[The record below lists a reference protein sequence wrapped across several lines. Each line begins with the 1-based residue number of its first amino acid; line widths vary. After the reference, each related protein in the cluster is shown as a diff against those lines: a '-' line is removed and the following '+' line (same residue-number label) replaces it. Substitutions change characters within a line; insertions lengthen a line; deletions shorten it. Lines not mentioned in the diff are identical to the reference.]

1 MELSTGVREK
11 HLIQNRLMVAA
22 IGGACLLILLVVRLI
37 WLQLI
42 ETERFQTASEAN
54 RLQTLPVSP
63 ARGLIVDRNGLILA
77 ENRPNLQLL
86 LVPEEVDDI
95 DVMVSEV
102 RSRIEFT
109 DGDAERF
116 AKNLKSR
123 RRPRDPVVVKDDLSE
138 SEAALIAVD
147 LFQFP
152 GLQIEARPTRFYPY
166 GGLTAHS
173 LGYVGRLSLNELQ
186 AIEESRYAGTET
198 IGKSGVEKA
207 YEDALLGQVGV
218 ERVETSARGQIMRSV
233 DRDDPVPGA
242 DIPLHLD
249 IGLTAK
255 LYEALGDRRGA
266 IVAMDPQTGGIL
278 GLASAPTYDAN
289 AFIGG
294 ISQAEYAALQV
305 NQDTP
310 LFNRALRG
318 QYPPGSTIKPMLGLV
333 GLHYGAVTWEKEIS
347 DRGFF
352 QLSGDDHKYRDWK
365 KWGHGRVNI
374 EKAVIESCDTY
385 FYEMAVRLGIDQM
398 SEGMRWFGFGR
409 RQGRDIQGDLP
420 GILPSREWKRQA
432 RNQSWYL
439 GETVISGIGQGFWVT
454 TPLQLAAATTA
465 MARRGNFIEPHFSVL
480 EDVDAGAPV
489 PLGDSMD
496 WERMIDAMEDVLH
509 GERGTARG
517 AARGLNYRIAGKTG
531 TVQVVGIAQEEEY
544 EEEEID
550 ERLRDHALFVGLA
563 PADSPSIVLA
573 LVIENGGSGGTT
585 AAPVARQIFDYWM
598 LERNEGALAPDE
610 TYVSIMNQQVLGY
623 GNADSN

>member
-1 MELSTGVREK
+1 LELSTGVREK

-173 LGYVGRLSLNELQ
+173 LGYVGRLSINELQ

-385 FYEMAVRLGIDQM
+385 FYEMAVRLGVDQM

-544 EEEEID
+544 DANEVD
-550 ERLRDHALFVGLA
+550 ERLRDHALFVGFA

-585 AAPVARQIFDYWM
+585 AAPVARQVFDYWV
-598 LERNEGALAPDE
+598 LERNEGERAPDE
-610 TYVSIMNQQVLGY
+610 TYVSAMNQQVLGY

>member
-54 RLQTLPVSP
+54 RLQTLPISP
-63 ARGLIVDRNGLILA
+63 ARGLIVDRNGMILA

-173 LGYVGRLSLNELQ
+173 LGYVGRLSLSELQ

-365 KWGHGRVNI
+365 RWGHGRVNI

-420 GILPSREWKRQA
+420 GVLPSREWKRQA

-480 EDVDAGAPV
+480 EDVDAGASV

-544 EEEEID
+544 KEDEIE
-550 ERLRDHALFVGLA
+550 ERLRDHALFVGFA

-573 LVIENGGSGGTT
+573 LVIENGGSGGTS
-585 AAPVARQIFDYWM
+585 AAPVARQIFDYWV
-598 LERNEGALAPDE
+598 LERNEGERAPDE
-610 TYVSIMNQQVLGY
+610 TYVSAMNQQVLGY

>member
-22 IGGACLLILLVVRLI
+22 IGGACLLVLLVVRLI

-95 DVMVSEV
+95 DVMVSKV

-385 FYEMAVRLGIDQM
+385 FYEMAVRLGVDQM

-544 EEEEID
+544 KAEEIE
-550 ERLRDHALFVGLA
+550 ERLRDHALFVGFA

-585 AAPVARQIFDYWM
+585 AAPVARQIFDYWV
-598 LERNEGALAPDE
+598 LERNEGERAPDE
-610 TYVSIMNQQVLGY
+610 TYVSAMNQQVLGY

>member
-63 ARGLIVDRNGLILA
+63 ARGLIVDRNGMILA

-173 LGYVGRLSLNELQ
+173 LGYVGRLSLSELQ

-233 DRDDPVPGA
+233 DRDEPVPGA

-365 KWGHGRVNI
+365 RWGHGRVNI

-420 GILPSREWKRQA
+420 GVLPSREWKRQA

-544 EEEEID
+544 KEDEIE
-550 ERLRDHALFVGLA
+550 ERLRDHALFVGFA

-573 LVIENGGSGGTT
+573 LVIENGGSGGTS
-585 AAPVARQIFDYWM
+585 AAPVARQIFDYWV
-598 LERNEGALAPDE
+598 LERNEGERAPDE
-610 TYVSIMNQQVLGY
+610 TYVSAMNQQVLGY

>member
-173 LGYVGRLSLNELQ
+173 LGYVGRLSLSELQ

-233 DRDDPVPGA
+233 DRDEPVPGA

-385 FYEMAVRLGIDQM
+385 FYEMAVRLGVDQM

-420 GILPSREWKRQA
+420 GVLPSREWKRQA

-480 EDVDAGAPV
+480 EDVDAGASV

-544 EEEEID
+544 KEDEIE
-550 ERLRDHALFVGLA
+550 ERLRDHALFVGFA

-573 LVIENGGSGGTT
+573 LVIENGGSGGTS
-585 AAPVARQIFDYWM
+585 AAPVARQIFDYWV
-598 LERNEGALAPDE
+598 LERNEGERAPDE
-610 TYVSIMNQQVLGY
+610 TYVSAMNQQVLGY

>member
-186 AIEESRYAGTET
+186 AIEESRYAGTEI

-385 FYEMAVRLGIDQM
+385 FYEMAVRLGVDQM

-480 EDVDAGAPV
+480 EDVDAGSPV

-544 EEEEID
+544 DANEVD
-550 ERLRDHALFVGLA
+550 ERLRDHALFVGFA

-585 AAPVARQIFDYWM
+585 AAPVARQVFDYWV
-598 LERNEGALAPDE
+598 LERNEGERAPDE
-610 TYVSIMNQQVLGY
+610 TYVSAMNQQVLGY

>member
-11 HLIQNRLMVAA
+11 NLIQSRVAVAA
-22 IGGACLLILLVVRLI
+22 LGGGFLLLLLLTRLF

-54 RLQTLPVSP
+54 RLQTLPVGP
-63 ARGLIVDRNGLILA
+63 ARGLIVDRNGVVLA

-86 LVPEEVDDI
+86 LVPEEVPDLDQMI
-95 DVMVSEV
+95 AEV
-102 RSRIEFT
+102 RQRIEFT
-109 DGDAERF
+109 DSDAERF
-116 AKNLKSR
+116 AKNLKTR
-123 RRPRDPVVVKDDLSE
+123 RRPRDPVVVKDELSE
-138 SEAALIAVD
+138 SDAARIAVD
-147 LFQFP
+147 LFRFP

-173 LGYVGRLSLNELQ
+173 LGYVGRLSLDELKS
-186 AIEESRYAGTET
+186 IEESRYAGTET
-198 IGKSGVEKA
+198 IGKLGVEKA

-233 DRDDPVPGA
+233 DRKDPIPGA
-242 DIPLHLD
+242 DIPLHID

-255 LYEALGDRRGA
+255 LYDVLGDNRGA
-266 IVAMDPQTGGIL
+266 IVAIDPKNGGIL

-289 AFIGG
+289 SFIGG
-294 ISQAEYAALQV
+294 IGQAEYKALQV
-305 NQDTP
+305 DRDTP

-333 GLHYGAVTWEKEIS
+333 GLHYGAVSWKTEIS

-352 QLSGDDHKYRDWK
+352 QLSGNDHKYRDWK
-365 KWGHGRVNI
+365 KWGHGRVNMD
-374 EKAVIESCDTY
+374 KAVIESCDTY

-398 SEGMRWFGFGR
+398 SEGMQHFGFGR

-420 GILPSREWKRQA
+420 GILPSREWKRAA
-432 RNQSWYL
+432 RNQPWYL

-489 PLGDSMD
+489 PLGESMD

-531 TVQVVGIAQEEEY
+531 TAQVVSIGQEDEY
-544 EEEEID
+544 DANELE
-550 ERLRDHALFVGLA
+550 ERLRDHALFVGFA
-563 PADSPSIVLA
+563 PADSPSIVVA
-573 LVIENGGSGGTT
+573 LIIENGGSGGST
-585 AAPVARQIFDYWM
+585 AGPVARKIFDYW
-598 LERNEGALAPDE
+598 LLDRNEGSRPPD
-610 TYVSIMNQQVLGY
+610 TNYVTKINQRVLEPKH
-623 GNADSN
+623 ADSN

>member
-266 IVAMDPQTGGIL
+266 IVAMDPHTGGIL

-385 FYEMAVRLGIDQM
+385 FYEMAVRLGVDQM

-544 EEEEID
+544 KEEEIE
-550 ERLRDHALFVGLA
+550 ERLRDHALFVGFA

-585 AAPVARQIFDYWM
+585 AAPVARQVFDYWV
-598 LERNEGALAPDE
+598 LERNEGERAPDE
-610 TYVSIMNQQVLGY
+610 TYVSAMNQQVLGY

>member
-11 HLIQNRLMVAA
+11 HLIQNRVMVAA
-22 IGGACLLILLVVRLI
+22 IGGACLLILLVIRLI

-95 DVMVSEV
+95 DLMVSEV

-116 AKNLKSR
+116 AKNLRSR

-138 SEAALIAVD
+138 TEAALIAVD

-266 IVAMDPQTGGIL
+266 IVAMDPKTGGVL

-398 SEGMRWFGFGR
+398 SEGMQWFGFGR

-465 MARRGNFIEPHFSVL
+465 IARRGNFIEPHFSVL

-544 EEEEID
+544 KAEEIE
-550 ERLRDHALFVGLA
+550 ERLRDHALFVGFA

-585 AAPVARQIFDYWM
+585 AAPVARQIFDYWV
-598 LERNEGALAPDE
+598 LERNEGERAPD
-610 TYVSIMNQQVLGY
+610 TAYVSTMNQQVLRY
-623 GNADSN
+623 VNADSN

>member
-1 MELSTGVREK
+1 MELSNGSREK
-11 HLIQNRLMVAA
+11 HLIQNRVVVAS
-22 IGGACLLILLVVRLI
+22 IGGACLLVLLVIRLI

-86 LVPEEVDDI
+86 LVPEEVSDI
-95 DVMVSEV
+95 DLMVSEV

-138 SEAALIAVD
+138 AEAALIAVD

-186 AIEESRYAGTET
+186 AIEEGRYAGTET

-233 DRDDPVPGA
+233 DKDDPVPGS

-255 LYEALGDRRGA
+255 LYEVLGDRRGA
-266 IVAMDPQTGGIL
+266 IVAIDPQTGGIL

-294 ISQAEYAALQV
+294 ISQTEYSALQK
-305 NQDTP
+305 NQYTP

-333 GLHYGAVTWEKEIS
+333 GLHYGAVTWEREIL

-352 QLSGDDHKYRDWK
+352 QLPGDDHKYRNWK

-374 EKAVIESCDTY
+374 EKSVIESCDTY
-385 FYEMAVRLGIDQM
+385 FYDMAVRLGIDQM

-454 TPLQLAAATTA
+454 TPLQLAVASTA
-465 MARRGNFIEPHFSVL
+465 IARRGNFIEPHFSVL

-496 WERMIDAMEDVLH
+496 WERMIDAMEGVLH
-509 GERGTARG
+509 SEHGTARE

-544 EEEEID
+544 KEEELE
-550 ERLRDHALFVGLA
+550 ERFRDHALFAGFA

-573 LVIENGGSGGTT
+573 LVIENGGSGGTA
-585 AAPVARQIFDYWM
+585 AAPVARQIFDYWV
-598 LERNEGALAPDE
+598 LERNEGELAPDA
-610 TYVSIMNQQVLGY
+610 TYVSTMNQQVLGY
-623 GNADSN
+623 VNANSN

>member
-63 ARGLIVDRNGLILA
+63 ARGLIVDRNGMILA

-173 LGYVGRLSLNELQ
+173 LGYVGRLSLSELQ

-266 IVAMDPQTGGIL
+266 IVTMDPQTGGIL

-365 KWGHGRVNI
+365 RWGHGRVNI

-385 FYEMAVRLGIDQM
+385 FYEMAVRLGVDQM

-420 GILPSREWKRQA
+420 GVLPSREWKRQA

-465 MARRGNFIEPHFSVL
+465 IARRGNFIEPHFSVL

-531 TVQVVGIAQEEEY
+531 TVQVIGIAQEEEY
-544 EEEEID
+544 KEDEIE
-550 ERLRDHALFVGLA
+550 ERLRDHALFVGFA

-573 LVIENGGSGGTT
+573 LVIENGGSGGTS
-585 AAPVARQIFDYWM
+585 AAPVARQIFDYWV
-598 LERNEGALAPDE
+598 LERNEGERAPDE
-610 TYVSIMNQQVLGY
+610 TYVSAMNQQVLGY

>member
-63 ARGLIVDRNGLILA
+63 ARGLIMDRNGLILA

-278 GLASAPTYDAN
+278 VLASAPTYDAN

-318 QYPPGSTIKPMLGLV
+318 QYPPGSTMKPMLGLV

-385 FYEMAVRLGIDQM
+385 FYEMAVRLGVDQM

-480 EDVDAGAPV
+480 EDVDAGSPV

-496 WERMIDAMEDVLH
+496 WDRMIDAMEDVLH

-531 TVQVVGIAQEEEY
+531 TAQVFSIGQEEEY
-544 EEEEID
+544 KEEEIE
-550 ERLRDHALFVGLA
+550 ERLRDHALFVGFA

-585 AAPVARQIFDYWM
+585 AAPVARQVFDYWV
-598 LERNEGALAPDE
+598 LERNEGERAPDE
-610 TYVSIMNQQVLGY
+610 TYVSAMNQQVLGY

>member
-1 MELSTGVREK
+1 LELSTGVREK

-385 FYEMAVRLGIDQM
+385 FYEMAVRLGVDQM

-531 TVQVVGIAQEEEY
+531 TAQVFSIGQEEEY
-544 EEEEID
+544 KEEEIE
-550 ERLRDHALFVGLA
+550 ERLRDHALFVGFA

-598 LERNEGALAPDE
+598 LERNEGELAPDE

>member
-233 DRDDPVPGA
+233 DRDEPVPGA

-294 ISQAEYAALQV
+294 ISQAEYATLQV

-365 KWGHGRVNI
+365 RWGHGRVNI

-385 FYEMAVRLGIDQM
+385 FYEMAVRLGVDQM

>member
-54 RLQTLPVSP
+54 RLQTLPISP
-63 ARGLIVDRNGLILA
+63 ARGLIVDRNGMILA

-173 LGYVGRLSLNELQ
+173 LGYVGRLSLSELQ

-233 DRDDPVPGA
+233 DRDEPVPGA

-294 ISQAEYAALQV
+294 ISQAEYATLQV

-365 KWGHGRVNI
+365 RWGHGRVNI

-385 FYEMAVRLGIDQM
+385 FYEMAVRLGVDQM

-480 EDVDAGAPV
+480 EDVDAGASV

-550 ERLRDHALFVGLA
+550 ERLRDHALFVGFA

-573 LVIENGGSGGTT
+573 LVIENGGSGGTS
-585 AAPVARQIFDYWM
+585 AAPVARQIFDYWV
-598 LERNEGALAPDE
+598 LERNEGERAPDE
-610 TYVSIMNQQVLGY
+610 TYVSAMNQQVLGY

>member
-63 ARGLIVDRNGLILA
+63 ARGLIVDRNGMILA

-173 LGYVGRLSLNELQ
+173 LGYVGRLSLSELQ

-233 DRDDPVPGA
+233 DRDEPVPGA

-365 KWGHGRVNI
+365 RWGHGRVNI

-420 GILPSREWKRQA
+420 GVLPSREWKRQA

-480 EDVDAGAPV
+480 EDVDAGASV

-544 EEEEID
+544 KEDEIE
-550 ERLRDHALFVGLA
+550 ERLRDHALFVGFA

-573 LVIENGGSGGTT
+573 LVIENGGSGGTS
-585 AAPVARQIFDYWM
+585 AAPVARQIFDYWV
-598 LERNEGALAPDE
+598 LERNEGERAPDE
-610 TYVSIMNQQVLGY
+610 TYVSAMNQQVLGY

>member
-22 IGGACLLILLVVRLI
+22 IGGGCLLILLVVRLI

-385 FYEMAVRLGIDQM
+385 FYEMAVRLGVDQM

-517 AARGLNYRIAGKTG
+517 AARGLKYRIAGKTG
-531 TVQVVGIAQEEEY
+531 TAQVFSIGQEEEY
-544 EEEEID
+544 EEEEIE
-550 ERLRDHALFVGLA
+550 ERLRDHALFVGFA

-573 LVIENGGSGGTT
+573 LIIENGGSGGTT
-585 AAPVARQIFDYWM
+585 AAPAARQIFDYWV
-598 LERNEGALAPDE
+598 LDRNEGALAPDE
-610 TYVSIMNQQVLGY
+610 TYVSTMNQQVLGY

>member
-385 FYEMAVRLGIDQM
+385 FYEMAVRLGVDQM

-480 EDVDAGAPV
+480 EDVDAGASV

>member
-385 FYEMAVRLGIDQM
+385 FYEMAVRLGVDQM

-531 TVQVVGIAQEEEY
+531 TAQVFSVGQEEEY
-544 EEEEID
+544 KEEEIE
-550 ERLRDHALFVGLA
+550 ERLRDHALFVGFA

-598 LERNEGALAPDE
+598 LERNEGELAPDE
-610 TYVSIMNQQVLGY
+610 TYVSAMNQQVLGY

>member
-54 RLQTLPVSP
+54 RLQTLPISP
-63 ARGLIVDRNGLILA
+63 ARGLIVDRNGMILA

-173 LGYVGRLSLNELQ
+173 LGYVGRLSLSELQ

-233 DRDDPVPGA
+233 DRDEPVPGA

-365 KWGHGRVNI
+365 RWGHGRVNI

-420 GILPSREWKRQA
+420 GVLPSREWKRQA

-480 EDVDAGAPV
+480 EDVDAGASV

-544 EEEEID
+544 KEDEIE
-550 ERLRDHALFVGLA
+550 ERLRDHALFVGFA

-573 LVIENGGSGGTT
+573 LVIENGGSGGTS
-585 AAPVARQIFDYWM
+585 AAPVARQIFDYWV
-598 LERNEGALAPDE
+598 LERNEGERAPDE
-610 TYVSIMNQQVLGY
+610 TYVSAMNQQVLGY

>member
-173 LGYVGRLSLNELQ
+173 LGYVGRLSINELQ

-385 FYEMAVRLGIDQM
+385 FYEMTVRLGVDQM

-480 EDVDAGAPV
+480 EDVDAGSPV

-544 EEEEID
+544 DANEVD
-550 ERLRDHALFVGLA
+550 ERLRDHALFVGFA

-573 LVIENGGSGGTT
+573 LVIENGGSGGTM
-585 AAPVARQIFDYWM
+585 AAPVARQVFDYWV
-598 LERNEGALAPDE
+598 LERNEGERAPDE
-610 TYVSIMNQQVLGY
+610 TYVSAMNQQVLGY

>member
-1 MELSTGVREK
+1 
-11 HLIQNRLMVAA
+11 LIQNRLMVAA

-385 FYEMAVRLGIDQM
+385 FYEMAVRLGVDQM

-480 EDVDAGAPV
+480 EDVDAGSPV

-544 EEEEID
+544 DANEVD
-550 ERLRDHALFVGLA
+550 ERLRDHALFVGFA

-585 AAPVARQIFDYWM
+585 AAPVARQVFDYWV
-598 LERNEGALAPDE
+598 LERNEGERAPDE
-610 TYVSIMNQQVLGY
+610 TYVSAMNQQVLGY

>member
-1 MELSTGVREK
+1 
-11 HLIQNRLMVAA
+11 
-22 IGGACLLILLVVRLI
+22 
-37 WLQLI
+37 
-42 ETERFQTASEAN
+42 
-54 RLQTLPVSP
+54 
-63 ARGLIVDRNGLILA
+63 VDRNGLILA

-385 FYEMAVRLGIDQM
+385 FYEMAVRLGVDQM

-544 EEEEID
+544 DANEVD
-550 ERLRDHALFVGLA
+550 ERLRDHALFVGFA

-585 AAPVARQIFDYWM
+585 AAPVARQVFDYWV
-598 LERNEGALAPDE
+598 LERNEGERAPDA
-610 TYVSIMNQQVLGY
+610 TYVSAMNQQVLGY

>member
-173 LGYVGRLSLNELQ
+173 LGYVGRLSLSELQ

-365 KWGHGRVNI
+365 RWGHGRVNI

-385 FYEMAVRLGIDQM
+385 FYEMAVRLGVDQM

-544 EEEEID
+544 KEEEID

>member
-242 DIPLHLD
+242 EIPLHLD

-385 FYEMAVRLGIDQM
+385 FYEMAVRLGVDQM

-480 EDVDAGAPV
+480 EDVDAGSPV

-544 EEEEID
+544 DANEVD
-550 ERLRDHALFVGLA
+550 ERLRDHALFVGFA

-585 AAPVARQIFDYWM
+585 AAPVARQVFDYWV
-598 LERNEGALAPDE
+598 LERNEGERAPDE
-610 TYVSIMNQQVLGY
+610 TYVSAMNQQVLGY

>member
-173 LGYVGRLSLNELQ
+173 LGYVGRLSINELQ

-385 FYEMAVRLGIDQM
+385 FYEMAVRLGVDQM

-544 EEEEID
+544 DANEVD
-550 ERLRDHALFVGLA
+550 ERLRDHALFVGFA

-598 LERNEGALAPDE
+598 LERNEGERAPDE
-610 TYVSIMNQQVLGY
+610 TYVSAMNQQVLGY

>member
-22 IGGACLLILLVVRLI
+22 IGGACLLVLLVVRLI

-95 DVMVSEV
+95 DVMVSKV

-385 FYEMAVRLGIDQM
+385 FYEMAVRLGVDQM

-544 EEEEID
+544 KEEEIE
-550 ERLRDHALFVGLA
+550 ERLRDHALFVGFA

-573 LVIENGGSGGTT
+573 LVIENGGSGGTA
-585 AAPVARQIFDYWM
+585 AAPVARQIFDYWV
-598 LERNEGALAPDE
+598 LERNEGERAPDE
-610 TYVSIMNQQVLGY
+610 TYVSTMNQQVLGY

>member
-233 DRDDPVPGA
+233 DRDEPVPGA

-365 KWGHGRVNI
+365 RWGHGRVNI

-385 FYEMAVRLGIDQM
+385 FYEMAVRLGVDQM

-480 EDVDAGAPV
+480 EDVDAGASV

-544 EEEEID
+544 KQEEIE
-550 ERLRDHALFVGLA
+550 ERLRDHALFVGFA

-573 LVIENGGSGGTT
+573 LVIENGGSGGTS
-585 AAPVARQIFDYWM
+585 AAPVARQIFDYWV
-598 LERNEGALAPDE
+598 LERNEGERAPDE
-610 TYVSIMNQQVLGY
+610 TYVSAMNQQVLGY

>member
-385 FYEMAVRLGIDQM
+385 FYEMAVRLGVDQM

-432 RNQSWYL
+432 RHQSWYL

-480 EDVDAGAPV
+480 EDVDAGSPV

-544 EEEEID
+544 DANEVD
-550 ERLRDHALFVGLA
+550 ERLRDHALFVGFA

-585 AAPVARQIFDYWM
+585 AAPVARQVFDYWV
-598 LERNEGALAPDE
+598 LERNEGERAPDE
-610 TYVSIMNQQVLGY
+610 TYVSAMNQQVLGY

>member
-11 HLIQNRLMVAA
+11 HLIQNRVMVAA
-22 IGGACLLILLVVRLI
+22 IGGACLLILLVIRLI

-95 DVMVSEV
+95 DLMVSEV

-116 AKNLKSR
+116 AKNLRSR

-138 SEAALIAVD
+138 TEAALIAVD

-266 IVAMDPQTGGIL
+266 IVAMDPKTGGVL

-398 SEGMRWFGFGR
+398 SEGMQWFGFGR

-544 EEEEID
+544 KAEEIE
-550 ERLRDHALFVGLA
+550 ERLRDHALFVGFA

-585 AAPVARQIFDYWM
+585 AAPVARQIFDYWV
-598 LERNEGALAPDE
+598 LERNEGERAPD
-610 TYVSIMNQQVLGY
+610 TAYVSTMNQQVLRY
-623 GNADSN
+623 VNADSN

>member
-1 MELSTGVREK
+1 M
-11 HLIQNRLMVAA
+11 
-22 IGGACLLILLVVRLI
+22 
-37 WLQLI
+37 I

-480 EDVDAGAPV
+480 EDVDAGSPV

-544 EEEEID
+544 DANEVD
-550 ERLRDHALFVGLA
+550 ERLRDHALFVGFA

-585 AAPVARQIFDYWM
+585 AAPVARQVFDYWV
-598 LERNEGALAPDE
+598 LERNEGERAPDE
-610 TYVSIMNQQVLGY
+610 TYVSAMNQQVLGY

>member
-173 LGYVGRLSLNELQ
+173 LGYVGRLSLSELQ

-294 ISQAEYAALQV
+294 ISQAEYATLQV

-385 FYEMAVRLGIDQM
+385 FYEMAVRLGVDQM

-420 GILPSREWKRQA
+420 GVLPSREWKRQA

-480 EDVDAGAPV
+480 EDVDAGASV

-496 WERMIDAMEDVLH
+496 WERMIDAMEDVLL

-544 EEEEID
+544 KEDEIE
-550 ERLRDHALFVGLA
+550 ERLRDHALFLGFA

-573 LVIENGGSGGTT
+573 LIIENGGSGGTT
-585 AAPVARQIFDYWM
+585 AAPVARQIFDYWV
-598 LERNEGALAPDE
+598 LERNEGERAPDE
-610 TYVSIMNQQVLGY
+610 TYVSTMNQQVLGY

>member
-173 LGYVGRLSLNELQ
+173 LGYVGRLSLSELQ

-294 ISQAEYAALQV
+294 ISQAEYATLQV

-365 KWGHGRVNI
+365 RWGHGRVNI

-385 FYEMAVRLGIDQM
+385 FYEMAVRLGVDQM

-544 EEEEID
+544 KEDEIE
-550 ERLRDHALFVGLA
+550 ERLRDHALFVGFA

-573 LVIENGGSGGTT
+573 LVIENGGSGGTS
-585 AAPVARQIFDYWM
+585 AAPVARQIFDYWV
-598 LERNEGALAPDE
+598 LERNEGERAPDE
-610 TYVSIMNQQVLGY
+610 TYVSAMNQQVLGY

>member
-385 FYEMAVRLGIDQM
+385 FYEMAVRLGVDQM

-531 TVQVVGIAQEEEY
+531 TAQVFSIGQEEEY
-544 EEEEID
+544 EEEEIE
-550 ERLRDHALFVGLA
+550 ERLRDHALFVGFA

-573 LVIENGGSGGTT
+573 LIIENGGSGGTT
-585 AAPVARQIFDYWM
+585 AAPAARQIFDYWV
-598 LERNEGALAPDE
+598 LDRNEGALAPDE
-610 TYVSIMNQQVLGY
+610 TYVSTMNQQVLGY